1 MPEGSADRFGQVVA
15 EFLRGRKDPL
25 SERMFSLGMTRL
37 QEIVDAAEK
46 EVPRGKDDPTFLDV
60 FATKL
65 RAEFESYQSDDPGA
79 SA

>member
-15 EFLRGRKDPL
+15 EFLRARKDPL
-25 SERMFSLGMTRL
+25 SEGMFDIGMTRL
-37 QEIVDAAEK
+37 QQIVDAAEK
-46 EVPRGKDDPTFLDV
+46 EAPNGKDDPAFLDI

-65 RAEFESYQSDDPGA
+65 REEFDSYEREDPEP